1 MSIGLKRGTVLLEE
15 HQISWEQNAKETI
28 IEIQVALK
36 GLNPDIQH
44 VGSTSINSIK
54 AKPIIDI
61 AVAVNDYDEVIAR
74 NDKLA
79 KYDIVF
85 RFDERP
91 EQLLYVKGDFEA
103 DTRTHH
109 IHVVMKNSMEWN
121 NYLNFR
127 DFLNS
132 NKQVALEYE
141 AVKIKM
147 AELYP
152 DNRDAYLEGKREII
166 SRLLAE
172 AEKWRFRNYTGNHF
186 Y

>member
-36 GLNPDIQH
+36 GLNPDIQY

-109 IHVVMKNSMEWN
+109 IHVVMKNSKEWN

-166 SRLLAE
+166 SRLLQE
-172 AEKWRFRNYTGNHF
+172 AENWRLES
-186 Y
+186 